1 MSENNYN
8 KFKSQKTLKIF
19 FIKLISILIAVVIA
33 INLIFNLIFA
43 ERLEKIDKILL
54 LNKSAFREEMRLKIR
69 KELNKGLNKAAKVF
83 SIELSKERHL
93 GLAKRWIEEPR
104 LNAIHGSSIDIC
116 DFPTIEQVTS
126 MWIEGK
132 TRLSNMP
139 IGTILKWYKQDIDYM
154 RQHGQTTS
162 VVKQIKSLYQIKD
175 FDFAL
180 IDGSEFTGLVDFE
193 LLYGTQ
199 IIVLDDVTTFKC
211 YQARNILLMD
221 ENYEL
226 IYENINLRHG
236 FAAFKRIESL

>member
-1 MSENNYN
+1 MHMYRTTALSD
-8 KFKSQKTLKIF
+8 L
-19 FIKLISILIAVVIA
+19 IKPEIVNDELYSLIVELVTHNELR
-33 INLIFNLIFA
+33 NLIEVGASGGEGSTEAIV
-43 ERLEKIDKILL
+43 
-54 LNKSAFREEMRLKIR
+54 SG
-69 KELNKGLNKAAKVF
+69 LNKGLNKAAKVF

-180 IDGSEFTGLVDFE
+180 IDASEFTGLVDFE